1 MPLLIENTEESIEDL
16 VMNASHLSVLQN
28 YTFGNVSRI
37 DEMSVSTEN
46 ATILANSLKNTNSSA
61 TDVVNNLQV
70 NLDSLFDQSL
80 SQNITAVELLL
91 ERLDHRLLY
100 YNITALYQELQNM
113 VVTQE
118 AARKNFEVTL
128 LALKE
133 QIDYLEHVN
142 SLLPEDC
149 S

>member
-37 DEMSVSTEN
+37 DEMSASTEN
-46 ATILANSLKNTNSSA
+46 ATILANSLKNTNSST

-70 NLDSLFDQSL
+70 DLDTLFDQSL

-91 ERLDHRLLY
+91 ERLDHRLS
-100 YNITALYQELQNM
+100 YNVTALYQELRNM
-113 VVTQE
+113 VATQE
-118 AARKNFEVTL
+118 AARRKFEVTL
-128 LALKE
+128 LALQE
-133 QIDYLEHVN
+133 QIDYLEHIN

-149 S
+149 T